1 MKDTIY
7 LVKETTI
14 RGGML
19 DNITV
24 EAFFNYDSALKYVEK
39 GLKSYMKGLEE
50 NHNMEVIEDG
60 LESTI
65 FDNDNNSKILYSV
78 DLMNIKEGIIPE
90 KIYVYTE
97 VNTYD
102 SGEICSH
109 ALGFLTKEESKN
121 KMTSEINNR
130 SEEDSEN
137 YYWISDGGIED
148 DYVELT
154 DEEGNVSYL
163 ECSTIYLS
171 QNK

>member
-1 MKDTIY
+1 MKNNIY

-24 EAFFNYDSALKYVEK
+24 EVFLNSDTALKYVKER
-39 GLKSYMKGLEE
+39 LESYMKGSNE
-50 NHNMEVIEDG
+50 NNNVEIIENG
-60 LESTI
+60 LESVI
-65 FDNDNNSKILYSV
+65 FDNDSKSKILYSV
-78 DLMNIKEGIIPE
+78 DLMGIKEGIIPE
-90 KIYVYTE
+90 KIYIYTE

-102 SGEICSH
+102 SGEIYSH
-109 ALGFLTKEESKN
+109 ALGFLTEDESKN
-121 KMTSEINNR
+121 EMIKEVNNR
-130 SEEDSEN
+130 TDEDSEN
-137 YYWISDGGIED
+137 YYWISDGDIED